1 MMSEPSGRQIRSY
14 HRAFHFELMLY
25 TLGNLRPWRPVPARG
40 VFYTA
45 VCGVMMV
52 ALAHAPGI
60 GGVISGLGPVA
71 VYGVIPLA
79 LGWLL
84 TVARV
89 EGRRF
94 HIAARVWARHL
105 CSGRALVGG
114 YRAVKRPGGR
124 WRPRRVLVINDG
136 RDGMPPKGLM
146 LVGPG
151 RVLLRYPCRA
161 RLDGAR
167 LTVMQTSEVP
177 CEPGQV
183 LTIAGGASARFIGAA
198 DTAAR
203 DVAGDAA
210 PDPSPE
216 AVGES
221 GQPELGVVASEA
233 VNEGR
238 MEAGVDVDGG
248 VSAGEERGG

>member
-45 VCGVMMV
+45 VCEVMMV
-52 ALAHAPGI
+52 ALAHAPAI

-105 CSGRALVGG
+105 RSGRTLIGG
-114 YRAVKRPGGR
+114 YRAMKRPGSR
-124 WRPRRVLVINDG
+124 WRPKRMLVINDG
-136 RDGMPPKGLM
+136 RDGVPPNGLA
-146 LVGPG
+146 VGG
-151 RVLLRYPCRA
+151 TRS
-161 RLDGAR
+161 GADAIP
-167 LTVMQTSEVP
+167 L
-177 CEPGQV
+177 
-183 LTIAGGASARFIGAA
+183 SARGSTLRA
-198 DTAAR
+198 
-203 DVAGDAA
+203 
-210 PDPSPE
+210 
-216 AVGES
+216 
-221 GQPELGVVASEA
+221 
-233 VNEGR
+233 
-238 MEAGVDVDGG
+238 
-248 VSAGEERGG
+248 